1 LEAPLMTNRP
11 GIARI
16 WRGRT
21 TRDRAD
27 EYEKYNYEVGINRSS
42 RKPWACKRF
51 VRTPTRTRSS

>member
-1 LEAPLMTNRP
+1 MTIRP